1 MSETR
6 EALIRAAVALV
17 EEGETSPGLRQIAR
31 RAGVSHGAPYRHFSG
46 YEEIKIALAERGFQ
60 QMMTRCVEAQTRAD
74 ADPLS
79 RFHAIG
85 VAYLRFAWDHPGW
98 FGAMFDPETMQEER
112 VQSAQAAVYSL
123 AVMTISSAQ
132 RQDLMAPG
140 DPQEL
145 AMLAWS
151 AVHGFATLRL
161 GGLVDWLGRDHHD
174 LDALAHRFTRSVF
187 LGMRPDPEC

>member
-17 EEGETSPGLRQIAR
+17 EEGESAPGLRQIAR
-31 RAGVSHGAPYRHFSG
+31 RAGVSHGAPYRHFAS
-46 YEEIKIALAERGFQ
+46 YEDLKVALAERGFQ
-60 QMMTRCVEAQTRAD
+60 QMMTECVQAQTQASP
-74 ADPLS
+74 DPLS

-85 VAYLRFAWDHPGW
+85 IAYLRFAWAHPGW
-98 FGAMFDPETMQEER
+98 FAAMFEPGTMQEER

-132 RQDLMAPG
+132 RHNLMAAG

-151 AVHGFATLRL
+151 GVHGFATLRL
-161 GGLVDWLGRDHHD
+161 GGLVDWLGHDTDD
-174 LDALAHRFTRSVF
+174 LDALAARFTERVF
-187 LGMRPDPEC
+187 LGMRP